1 MKRNRK
7 IKVKFIVLGISLL
20 YSVSFYAQF
29 PYFNSGQKEAD
40 FKIIAESRPG
50 LVKFNRYG
58 VNLTHYLNE
67 YAGVYLENLS
77 FTTAKGFILE
87 FEYAFDMGQMVEN
100 KYGDGLTM
108 VLFDAN
114 ETNPNVGDRGG
125 ALGYAST
132 RNISGQNVAG
142 FTKGIFGLGLDIFG
156 NYKKIQ
162 QDKNEIRNG
171 LTNLKNGDFITL
183 RGPYNPLNELEGYP
197 VLFAIGTRENIN
209 LYLDP
214 NTGHTISKHRGFK
227 GNRFGIRS
235 NVLIAKPGEQGYRK
249 IQIAFVPGIDDFSQ
263 KSGFFIFVDQVNG
276 TSKASII
283 RNYFIPKSGTVK
295 YQEQVIQGETSMAEV
310 KNLII
315 NIPNT
320 MKMGFTAS
328 TGGAYVRTHVRNIS
342 LSLPFSP
349 KVQDIIIPNV
359 IRSRPFVC
367 QPLYSAFGY
376 DTNVYKVLDP
386 PNPSTLFLDFASFRF
401 KVFDESTKNYVVN
414 STPYQLVVPQVGEF
428 NYNKD
433 TGEVTF
439 TAKAE
444 FKGTSYTFYYDIKN
458 KRTVTGVNIGAEEYR
473 STTASVTLN
482 FTDEIPLYRNPPL
495 LINKGVK
502 KVK

>member
-7 IKVKFIVLGISLL
+7 RKVKFIVLGISLL

-29 PYFNSGQKEAD
+29 PYFNSGQKAAD
-40 FKIIAESRPG
+40 FKVIAESRPG
-50 LVKFNRYG
+50 LVKFNQYG
-58 VNLTHYLNE
+58 INLTHHINE

-77 FTTAKGFILE
+77 FTPDKGFILE
-87 FEYAFDMGQMVEN
+87 FEYAFDMGIMEEG

-114 ETNPNVGDRGG
+114 ESNPSIGDRGG
-125 ALGYAST
+125 ALGYAAT
-132 RNISGQNVAG
+132 QRISGQNVAG

-156 NYKKIQ
+156 NYKRIQ
-162 QDKNEIRNG
+162 QGKNEIRNG
-171 LTNLKNGDFITL
+171 LTNLKDGDFIAL
-183 RGPYNPLNELEGYP
+183 RGPYDPRNEFEGYP
-197 VLFAIGTRENIN
+197 VLFAIGTKKNAN
-209 LYLDP
+209 LYLDT
-214 NTGHTISKHRGFK
+214 NTGEAISKQKGFK
-227 GNRFGIRS
+227 GNRFSIR
-235 NVLIAKPGEQGYRK
+235 NNALVAKPGQKGYRK
-249 IQIAFVPGIDDFSQ
+249 VQIAFVPGIDDVSRR
-263 KSGFFIFVDQVNG
+263 SGFFIFVDLING

-283 RNYFIPKSGTVK
+283 RNYFVPKSGTIK
-295 YQEQVIQGETSMAEV
+295 YQEQVKQGETSVAEV
-310 KNLII
+310 KNLAI

-342 LSLPFSP
+342 LSLPFCP
-349 KVQDIIIPNV
+349 KVQDIIIPDV

-386 PNPSTLFLDFASFRF
+386 PSPSTLFLDFASFRF

-414 STPYQLVVPQVGEF
+414 SMPYQLVVPRVGEF
-428 NYNKD
+428 NYNTN

-439 TAKAE
+439 TAEAE

-458 KRTVTGVNIGAEEYR
+458 KQPITGVNIGAEEYR